1 MQSDC
6 KFVTLHI
13 MQSFRII
20 RPSKILSPYIH
31 HYWILKDDS
40 PIIVTERVIPIGSV
54 QLVFHRNQRLR
65 IQKENAMQPQSF
77 VGGQAMTYYDVASTG
92 DLNMIVVVL
101 QPYAAQFLLHR
112 PAHLFNGLKVSIN
125 DTSDMELMELS
136 KKIINHYD
144 DNVCIGMIEEF
155 LVKRLQNIPLY
166 EQKRWKAVQQE
177 INVSP
182 QADIASL
189 SDIACLSERQFR
201 RTFNENFGITPK
213 QFLRTVRMQRALHMM
228 EHQPDITFT
237 QLAYDCAFTDQ
248 SHMIKEF
255 KLFSGYSPK
264 EYLKV
269 CAPVSE
275 YFF

>member
-1 MQSDC
+1 MPSDS
-6 KFVTLHI
+6 KFVTLQI
-13 MQSFRII
+13 MESFRII
-20 RPSKILSPYIH
+20 QASKILSPYIH
-31 HYWILKDDS
+31 HYWILKDNS
-40 PIIVTERVIPIGSV
+40 PIIFTKRVIPIGSV
-54 QLVFHRNQRLR
+54 QLVFHHNEQLRNQRG
-65 IQKENAMQPQSF
+65 NTMQPQSF

-92 DLNMIVVVL
+92 DLNMIAVVL
-101 QPYAAQFLLHR
+101 QPYAAQFLLHQ
-112 PAHLFNGLKVSIN
+112 PASLFCGQKVSID
-125 DTSDMELMELS
+125 DTSDIELMELS
-136 KKIINHYD
+136 KKIFNHYD
-144 DNVCIGMIEEF
+144 YNICIGMIEDF

-166 EQKRWKAVQQE
+166 EQKRWKAVQHE

-201 RTFNENFGITPK
+201 RTFNDNFGITPK
-213 QFLRTVRMQRALHMM
+213 QFLRTIRMQRALHII
-228 EHQPDITFT
+228 EYQPDIPFA
-237 QLAYDCAFTDQ
+237 QLAYECAFTDQ

-269 CAPVSE
+269 CTPVSE